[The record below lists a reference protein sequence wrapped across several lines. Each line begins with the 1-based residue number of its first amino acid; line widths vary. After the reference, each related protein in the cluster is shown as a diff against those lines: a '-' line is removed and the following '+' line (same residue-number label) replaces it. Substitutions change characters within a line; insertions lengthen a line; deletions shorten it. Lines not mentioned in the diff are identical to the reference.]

1 MKLYDWL
8 KWAAVISAVCILGV
22 LYIKN
27 DGSSDGG
34 YVKEFGSEELSVQ
47 VETSLTSEILYV
59 EVCGCVNAPGVYE
72 VPEGTRVYQ
81 VIEMAGG
88 LREEAGTGAVNQAAQ
103 VTDGQQV
110 YIPSKDEDAVPS
122 GQGRT
127 GLVNINTAEAEELM
141 ALPGIGQSK
150 AEAIISYRES
160 VGRFGSIE
168 DIMKVNGIKEAA
180 FNRIKE
186 LICI

>member
-8 KWAAVISAVCILGV
+8 KWVAVISAICIAGV

-27 DGSSDGG
+27 DGSNDDR
-34 YVKEFGSEELSVQ
+34 YLQEQGSEEMSVQ
-47 VETSLTSEILYV
+47 AEISTSSVILYV
-59 EVCGCVNAPGVYE
+59 EVCGCVNTPGVYE

-88 LREEAGTGAVNQAAQ
+88 LKEEAGTGAVNQAAQ
-103 VTDGQQV
+103 VTDGQQI
-110 YIPSKDEDAVPS
+110 YIPFNDEEAAPS
-122 GQGRT
+122 EQGRT
-127 GLVNINTAEAEELM
+127 GLVNINRAKAEELM
-141 ALPGIGQSK
+141 TLPGIGQSK
-150 AEAIISYRES
+150 ADAIISYRES
-160 VGRFGSIE
+160 AGRFETIE

-186 LICI
+186 LICV